1 MLFIALP
8 FCLQLWFHGVDGA
21 TFEIMV
27 LNGLN
32 PHDLFLADWP
42 LTELSFDTECVGVST
57 L

>member
-1 MLFIALP
+1 ME
-8 FCLQLWFHGVDGA
+8 DDA
-21 TFEIMV
+21 TFEITV

-32 PHDLFLADWP
+32 PHGLFLADWP